1 MHCCASQSGRIFH
14 KDLIIRATT
23 SELSIGAECDDI
35 GSLVR
40 GAGVKPDHL
49 GRTRASFLV
58 QEIPEKMTMVFSF
71 LSRGDLG
78 LIHAGM
84 SREESRKALGDRFEA
99 FYKAEYSTV
108 PTDAYD
114 DLGVHVYF
122 DERYR
127 VFGVEFLKWSELVWD
142 NQKLVGENALVVR
155 QFLAKRGE
163 VLVFNNSGFS
173 VTGVGLRFYVPDFG
187 ENDAIVEAVYVEVGG
202 A

>member
-1 MHCCASQSGRIFH
+1 MF
-14 KDLIIRATT
+14 DL
-23 SELSIGAECDDI
+23 S
-35 GSLVR
+35 
-40 GAGVKPDHL
+40 
-49 GRTRASFLV
+49 
-58 QEIPEKMTMVFSF
+58 
-71 LSRGDLG
+71 SRGDLG

-84 SREESRKALGDRFEA
+84 SREESRKALGGRFEA
-99 FYKAEYSTV
+99 FYKVEDSTV

-127 VFGVEFLKWSELVWD
+127 VVGVEFLKWSELVWD

-173 VTGVGLRFYVPDFG
+173 VTGVGLRFYVPDFEEG
-187 ENDAIVEAVYVEVGG
+187 DAIVEAVYVELSVLDATENQAHRSSGT